1 MYLKMILITRPKPE
15 ANKLKKI
22 IEDLGYTAHI
32 DSLSKIINPKINH
45 NLNFKKIILISSQR
59 AAKGFICK
67 HAAPLNVPIIVI
79 GNVSY
84 RIIKSAGYSKILY
97 KAQDSNQLLK
107 YLSRDFHF
115 LKKKYRG
122 RLLYLTG
129 SVSNQKFINKL
140 NEFGYKVEKKIV
152 YKTIFKTSFNYSTVQ
167 LLKNKKINVC
177 LIYSQKN
184 AEQFSKIVING
195 NLFNKCKNLLILTL
209 GRNITQ
215 VMKKNGYLRVVNS
228 AQPTQASLIK
238 KLKKLALL

>member
-1 MYLKMILITRPKPE
+1 MNLVT
-15 ANKLKKI
+15 KLK
-22 IEDLGYTAHI
+22 
-32 DSLSKIINPKINH
+32 
-45 NLNFKKIILISSQR
+45 
-59 AAKGFICK
+59 
-67 HAAPLNVPIIVI
+67 
-79 GNVSY
+79 
-84 RIIKSAGYSKILY
+84 
-97 KAQDSNQLLK
+97 
-107 YLSRDFHF
+107 
-115 LKKKYRG
+115 
-122 RLLYLTG
+122 
-129 SVSNQKFINKL
+129 
-140 NEFGYKVEKKIV
+140 KKIV

-167 LLKNKKINVC
+167 LLKNKKINVS